1 MLRVAISNLK
11 NWASLPFARLRSAVM
26 EGVYPKAEQAEHLA
40 AIRQSRAHDYLYDC
54 MSILDTKA
62 SGLLQYDSIVLAAA
76 TLALTFFPKST
87 SFGAILL
94 FISLILSGLSSVA
107 SLQVIWVYWTETVDF
122 SNPNDEFIILL
133 NTRNHRTVMYRIAW
147 MLAQVSVV
155 FLIVGI
161 IAREI

>member
-11 NWASLPFARLRSAVM
+11 NWVSLPFARLRNAVM
-26 EGVYPKAEQAEHLA
+26 EGVYPEGEQVEHLA

-76 TLALTFFPKST
+76 TLALTFFPKSI

>member
-1 MLRVAISNLK
+1 MLRVSLSRIKSY
-11 NWASLPFARLRSAVM
+11 ASRPFARLRGAIM
-26 EGVYPKAEQAEHLA
+26 EGVYLEGDQVEHLA

-54 MSILDTKA
+54 MTILDTKA

-76 TLALTFFPKST
+76 TLALTFFPKSV
-87 SFGAILL
+87 SVGAILL

-107 SLQVIWVYWTETVDF
+107 TLQVIWVYWTETVDF
-122 SNPNDEFIILL
+122 ADTRDEFIVLL
-133 NTRNHRTVMYRIAW
+133 KTRNHRTVMYRVAW

-161 IAREI
+161 IVREI

>member
-1 MLRVAISNLK
+1 
-11 NWASLPFARLRSAVM
+11 M

-161 IAREI
+161 IVREI